1 MAHPALMESRRPAP
15 RIPSSRRRLRQATPR
30 SRWKTAT
37 AKCITSS
44 LRRPTAHFRS
54 GAAARRRSHGPG
66 LRCRGFPVPGAQ
78 PPACAA
84 VGVLRLRSALDRRSQ
99 ARAGSRDPRPNALF
113 TVQLLPY
120 GRQELRHHAEWQFT
134 VCEPWG
140 SRLQTIPHDS
150 ERPVTAVLGS

>member
-99 ARAGSRDPRPNALF
+99 ARAGSRDPRPNALS
-113 TVQLLPY
+113 TCNCCLMD
-120 GRQELRHHAEWQFT
+120 GRNCAIM
-134 VCEPWG
+134 PNG
-140 SRLQTIPHDS
+140 SSRCANRGARGCKPFRMIRSAL
-150 ERPVTAVLGS
+150 